1 MENFEEPLG
10 DERRRLLEQEL
21 RKDLHQFLLS
31 MKEVDERMPECPDV
45 EEKWEEIAKTYIPDG
60 IREFQDFPSASLGW
74 MMYIG
79 MAVAKMWDTEWEIYS
94 KIEDLYAYM
103 RDKRGYDAMDEYI
116 REDVLLLQGVDYSVL
131 EKVTDMFGFWKNRL
145 TDNLIDAVKADD
157 GVLIHLAT
165 EEYQHLFDWQRVRRE
180 VRIVQ
185 PLFYVRKGN
194 DLKMQ
199 AVWAKTCRGA
209 MTRFIIE
216 NRIDKPEDLCAFSY
230 EGFSYEPKLGEPDY
244 PHFIKN

>member
-1 MENFEEPLG
+1 MQRNLRERAAPQQLEQALLHSVCIALALRFNKNCDMENFEEPLG

-31 MKEVDERMPECPDV
+31 MKEVDERMPECPDA
-45 EEKWEEIAKTYIPDG
+45 EEKWEEIAKAYIPDG

-116 REDVLLLQGVDYSVL
+116 REEVLQLQGVDYTIL
-131 EKVTDMFGFWKNRL
+131 EKVTGECASRVYNALMHQRLEPGTKEAFNGYVACLHQLYLFG
-145 TDNLIDAVKADD
+145 AAM
-157 GVLIHLAT
+157 
-165 EEYQHLFDWQRVRRE
+165 Q
-180 VRIVQ
+180 
-185 PLFYVRKGN
+185 
-194 DLKMQ
+194 LKRM
-199 AVWAKTCRGA
+199 GYH
-209 MTRFIIE
+209 MTKM
-216 NRIDKPEDLCAFSY
+216 N
-230 EGFSYEPKLGEPDY
+230 
-244 PHFIKN
+244 